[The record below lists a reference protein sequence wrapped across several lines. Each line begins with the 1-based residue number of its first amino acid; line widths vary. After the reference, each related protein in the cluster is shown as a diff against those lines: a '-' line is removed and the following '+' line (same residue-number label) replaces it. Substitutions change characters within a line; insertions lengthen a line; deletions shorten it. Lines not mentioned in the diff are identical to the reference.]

1 MHGTF
6 GEGIVYFF
14 CVVASVSGVCLGV
27 GVGTFFIIMMCH
39 SIFFRFSGGWGRY
52 MADYFSRE
60 GFFPFYI

>member
-27 GVGTFFIIMMCH
+27 GVGTFYNHDVSLDLLSFQRRLGKVH
-39 SIFFRFSGGWGRY
+39 G
-52 MADYFSRE
+52 
-60 GFFPFYI
+60 